1 MAWLPALGLK
11 RWLQTRRPS
20 RRTTAVR
27 TRRLQLECLEDRTLL
42 SGVTVTPDTS
52 PLLANAT
59 TIVINGSGF
68 DPIVANNSVVFDDG
82 AAGTVTAA
90 TATALTVE
98 FSADP
103 LTAGNLSVVV
113 TADSVDSGAP
123 VQVAT
128 VTPVV
133 TTSTTNLAANAATLT
148 IDGFGFDP
156 TAGNNA
162 VVLDDGAAGTVTAAT
177 PTELTVTLS
186 TEPVTAGNLTAV
198 VATNTVSSGATVQ
211 VATVM
216 PVVTSSAAD
225 VAADTATLTI
235 D

>member
-27 TRRLQLECLEDRTLL
+27 TRRLQLECLQDRTLL

-113 TADSVDSGAP
+113 TADSVGS
-123 VQVAT
+123 VAT
-128 VTPVV
+128 VHGPSVMPVV
-133 TTSTTNLAANAATLT
+133 TTGAAALAANTATLT
-148 IDGFGFDP
+148 IDGFGFDT
-156 TAGNNA
+156 TAGNNS
-162 VVLDDGAAGTVTAAT
+162 VTLSNGAAGTVTAAT
-177 PTELTVTLS
+177 VTELTVTFAIA
-186 TEPVTAGNLTAV
+186 PTAGNLTAV
-198 VATNTVSSGATVQ
+198 V
-211 VATVM
+211 
-216 PVVTSSAAD
+216 
-225 VAADTATLTI
+225 
-235 D
+235 